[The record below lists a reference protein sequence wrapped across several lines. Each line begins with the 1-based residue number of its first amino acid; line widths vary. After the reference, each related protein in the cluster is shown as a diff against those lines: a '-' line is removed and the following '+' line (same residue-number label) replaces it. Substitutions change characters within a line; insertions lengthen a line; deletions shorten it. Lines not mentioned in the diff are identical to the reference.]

1 MRFEYPRDQDQAAL
15 RRLWKQAFGD
25 GDDFLDAFFS
35 TGFSADRCRCAW
47 VDGTLA
53 GALYWLD
60 CQLEGRKIAYLYAVA
75 TDMDHQGRGMCH
87 RMMEDTHA
95 LLAAQG
101 YSGAILVPGEDSLWR
116 FYGRMG
122 YEPCTKI
129 RTVDCDAGGQPV
141 ALGRIGM
148 EDYAR
153 LRRQRLPAGGLLQ
166 EGPSLAFLA
175 TQAAFYEG
183 EGLLLAA
190 RREGERLF
198 ALELLGD
205 PSAAPRIL
213 TTLGAARGC
222 FRCGGDGEWFSMYR
236 SFDGM
241 EMPDYLGFS
250 FD

>member
-1 MRFEYPRDQDQAAL
+1 
-15 RRLWKQAFGD
+15 
-25 GDDFLDAFFS
+25 
-35 TGFSADRCRCAW
+35 
-47 VDGTLA
+47 
-53 GALYWLD
+53 
-60 CQLEGRKIAYLYAVA
+60 
-75 TDMDHQGRGMCH
+75 
-87 RMMEDTHA
+87 MEDTHA

-198 ALELLGD
+198 AYKRGKMLLCVNPD
-205 PSAAPRIL
+205 AMDAQL
-213 TTLGAARGC
+213 QL
-222 FRCGGDGEWFSMYR
+222 DGEYELVFSMGSAQAEEQMLHMGGQ
-236 SFDGM
+236 SFAVLA
-241 EMPDYLGFS
+241 PKA
-250 FD
+250 